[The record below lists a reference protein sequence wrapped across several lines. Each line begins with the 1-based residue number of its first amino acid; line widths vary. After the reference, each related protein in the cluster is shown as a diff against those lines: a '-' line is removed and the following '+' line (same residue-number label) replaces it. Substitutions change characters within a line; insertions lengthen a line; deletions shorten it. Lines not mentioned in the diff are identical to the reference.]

1 MVPVIVRAGLITVAL
16 MSFGIAPAFATQVLR
31 TSLEQMTHGS
41 EVIIHARVVSQKVTL
56 SDDGA
61 RILTLTTL
69 EVLNTLKGKGVP
81 QEVVIYQ
88 VGGELNGQ
96 VLRIP
101 GALSFELE
109 EEMVF
114 FAARFKNMLVSYGM
128 GLGKYQV
135 KRGGGKISVTPQF
148 GDVSF
153 VARDAG
159 GHLQHAAAPS
169 TEALNLGVFLTR
181 VNTILKGGQ
190 R

>member
-1 MVPVIVRAGLITVAL
+1 MVPVIIRSGFIALAL
-16 MSFGIAPAFATQVLR
+16 MCFAISPAFATQVLR

-56 SDDGA
+56 SDTGA

-81 QEVVIYQ
+81 QEVVVYQ

-101 GALSFELE
+101 GALSFQIE
-109 EEMVF
+109 EEIVF

-148 GDVSF
+148 GDVAF

-159 GHLQHAAAPS
+159 GHLQPAAAPP
-169 TEALNLGVFLTR
+169 TNAVDLGHFLTQ
-181 VNTILKGGQ
+181 VNTILKGGK